1 MDYQYYFG
9 DKDRIDLSRL
19 TDFEREDILMARIEK
34 VKLQSD
40 KIGMSVER
48 MRESAGQEEKKRN
61 SEIEEKK
68 KSEKEEKKK
77 SEKEKKKDKKSKT
90 SK

>member
-1 MDYQYYFG
+1 M
-9 DKDRIDLSRL
+9 KARR
-19 TDFEREDILMARIEK
+19 DII
-34 VKLQSD
+34 KLQSD

-77 SEKEKKKDKKSKT
+77 KKGKAPKNDKKRKLSDSSISVVEFDKKT
-90 SK
+90 KMKLKVEV

>member
-1 MDYQYYFG
+1 
-9 DKDRIDLSRL
+9 LSKL

-77 SEKEKKKDKKSKT
+77 SENEEKKKSEKEKKKDKKSKT